1 MWRLSH
7 SASFSNAWPHLSFL
21 TTTENVTGCLPSHVG
36 GRGDGGLGGLKM
48 GGAASWSK
56 CVERS
61 CRKGCV
67 GDSRSVGGSGGGCR
81 VASGVGF

>member
-21 TTTENVTGCLPSHVG
+21 TTTENVMGCLPSHVE
-36 GRGDGGLGGLKM
+36 GRGGGVKICGV
-48 GGAASWSK
+48 ASWSK